1 MRLRSRLLPPILLC
15 ALLLAGC
22 DQLGI
27 ETPAKIDAAR
37 EAEGRA
43 VGGACRH
50 SGRALEDCY
59 TLNPKAEKAAVY
71 SGWRDMD
78 AYMREN
84 SIETVPAVLP
94 KPGAASKKKKDTPPA
109 EAEAPAA
116 EGKTEQ
122 KDEKTPAAPSKGA
135 AQSAVETPLPV
146 ASPGRK
152 SA

>member
-1 MRLRSRLLPPILLC
+1 MRLRSLLASLFLLC
-15 ALLLAGC
+15 SLPLAGC

-27 ETPAKIDAAR
+27 ETPAKLEATR

-59 TLNPKAEKAAVY
+59 TLNPKAHKAAVY

-84 SIETVPAVLP
+84 SIDVVPSVVPKPPPPTKKKEKAPSGDESPMKTEETPPPKEPAHSAADPTPPVLP
-94 KPGAASKKKKDTPPA
+94 
-109 EAEAPAA
+109 APAA
-116 EGKTEQ
+116 
-122 KDEKTPAAPSKGA
+122 
-135 AQSAVETPLPV
+135 
-146 ASPGRK
+146 GRK